1 MTPEELRGLVDTI
14 VVVMLENRSFDH
26 LLGYLSHEDHAGRTD
41 VEGLHRPGPN
51 FRWANP
57 DATGKAYP
65 PTATP
70 DSHLPFDLPHSRKKV
85 AAQLRSG
92 AMDGF
97 IKAYFAWQSND
108 RSPAPMRFC
117 TPADVPVTAALAEG
131 YTVCDHW
138 FASLP
143 TDTQPNRLMALCG
156 GTRIDS
162 TSAVKLPF
170 HLLPNQLTIFDYLAR
185 KGERFAIYVDSEPL
199 PALGVPSNLL
209 LMRSQWGHL
218 RKHAQPLERLR
229 ADWNDPTPAPAVIY
243 CEPLYNDFAV
253 ALKRHG
259 TCNHAPLPLAFGEG
273 FLKRVYA
280 ALTSNPARWA
290 RTLLVVCY
298 DEHGGFFDH
307 VRPPEM
313 RYAPPAGSDWVD
325 RNAFTTLGVRIPGL
339 VVSPLVEPRSVF
351 KGRLDHTSILQLMV
365 ERFGSPIDLAEFGDA
380 LARKTIGH
388 VQSLGALL
396 TRSAPRADVPQVAA
410 APTATSPS
418 ALAPLNETG
427 RMFQA
432 VLNEARASRR
442 SALTAPGFDP

>member
-14 VVVMLENRSFDH
+14 AVVMLENRSFDH
-26 LLGYLSHEDHAGRTD
+26 MLGYLSHEDHGGRAD
-41 VEGLHRPGPN
+41 VEGLHRPGPG
-51 FRWANP
+51 FRWTNA
-57 DATGKAYP
+57 DAMGKPYAP
-65 PTATP
+65 AATP
-70 DSHLPFDLPHSRKKV
+70 DSYLPYDLPHGRSKT
-85 AAQLRSG
+85 AAQIRSG

-97 IKAYFAWQSND
+97 IAAYFAWQRND
-108 RSPAPMRFC
+108 RSPVPMRFC

-162 TSAVKLPF
+162 TGALKLPF
-170 HLLPNQLTIFDYLAR
+170 HLLPNQMTLFDYLAR
-185 KGERFAIYVDSEPL
+185 KNERFAIYVDSESI

-218 RKHAQPLERLR
+218 RKHAHPLGRLHP
-229 ADWNDPTPAPAVIY
+229 DWNGPDPAPAVIY

-259 TCNHAPLPLAFGEG
+259 TCNHAPLPVAFGEG
-273 FLKRVYA
+273 FLKRVYD
-280 ALTSNPARWA
+280 ALTSNPAKWA
-290 RTLLVVCY
+290 RTLLVICY

-307 VRPPEM
+307 VAPPEM
-313 RYAPPAGSDWVD
+313 HYAPPAGATWADPT
-325 RNAFTTLGVRIPGL
+325 AFTTFGVRIPGL
-339 VVSPLVEPRSVF
+339 IVSPLVEPRSVF

-365 ERFGSPIDLAEFGDA
+365 ERFGAPIDLAEFGDA
-380 LARKTIGH
+380 RARKAVGQ
-388 VQSLGALL
+388 VQSLAAAL
-396 TRSAPRADVPQVAA
+396 TRATPRTAIPTVPQ
-410 APTATSPS
+410 APAPAGPVTT
-418 ALAPLNETG
+418 APLNETG

-432 VLNEARASRR
+432 IINEASARR
-442 SALTAPGFDP
+442 